1 MAKIQLPVRIEEKEL
16 SELKQLAKL
25 ENRSLS
31 NYVDTMIKNHI
42 ADRQK
47 RSELKLLNIHSVI
60 KDEGEP
66 LRSCEICKHNK
77 SKGVCIDCNDWKL
90 FERNGL

>member
-31 NYVDTMIKNHI
+31 NYVDTMIKTHI
-42 ADRQK
+42 SDRQK
-47 RSELKLLNIHSVI
+47 R
-60 KDEGEP
+60 GE
-66 LRSCEICKHNK
+66 KK
-77 SKGVCIDCNDWKL
+77 
-90 FERNGL
+90 